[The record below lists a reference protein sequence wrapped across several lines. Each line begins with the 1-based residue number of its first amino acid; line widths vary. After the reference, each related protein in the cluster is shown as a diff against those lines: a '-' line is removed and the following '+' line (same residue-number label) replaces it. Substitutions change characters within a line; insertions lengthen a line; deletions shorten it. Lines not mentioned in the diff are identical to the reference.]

1 MRRMTQTLTL
11 ALIVMVAAPL
21 FAQQHQSGDRPM
33 AQQME
38 KMHSHMQAMQEQ
50 MKEIKAT
57 KDPEKRKELMQEH
70 RQSMHESR
78 DGDGQHGK
86 GPDVEGRNA
95 AKAASDELCGGRC
108 AMRAHAIDA
117 ESSGRH
123 AATHANDADDDAGD
137 GTSVCSGRAA
147 VTRASAP
154 LWCAPSS
161 AITGELVYE

>member
-70 RQSMHESR
+70 RQSMHE
-78 DGDGQHGK
+78 GMMMMGNMEK
-86 GPDVEGRNA
+86 GLMS
-95 AKAASDELCGGRC
+95 KGGVQQKQQAMSC
-108 AMRAHAIDA
+108 A
-117 ESSGRH
+117 E
-123 AATHANDADDDAGD
+123 DDAQCERMQ
-137 GTSVCSGRAA
+137 SMQNRQAA
-147 VTRASAP
+147 MEERMQMMQMMMEQMMEHQSAQD
-154 LWCAPSS
+154 
-161 AITGELVYE
+161 EQQ